1 MQRALIIGTGGHCR
15 VVLSLLADTK
25 EHEVIGFIE
34 LGMPRKNEII
44 MGIPIVGS
52 DSDLESYSK
61 YTNLDVFLAIGD
73 NKQRTNWLKKAHV
86 LNFSTPNLISPSAS
100 IHSSVQIGEANI
112 VCGNA
117 FIGPETVL
125 ADNNLINTAVVI
137 EHEVKVGSNC
147 HLAPSST
154 VCGRSS
160 INDSCFIGAGATV
173 INNIELAIDT
183 KIGAG
188 STLIKNILEPNG
200 TYVGSPAE
208 KLIL

>member
-15 VVLSLLADTK
+15 VVLSLLFEKK
-25 EHEVIGFIE
+25 EYEVIGCIE

-44 MGIPIVGS
+44 MGVPVIGS
-52 DSDLESYSK
+52 DFDLELYSK

-73 NKQRTNWLKKAHV
+73 NKKRANWLEKAHM
-86 LNFSTPNLISPSAS
+86 LNFNTPNLISPSAS
-100 IHSSVQIGEANI
+100 IHSSVQMGEANI

-117 FIGPETVL
+117 WIGPETVIT
-125 ADNNLINTAVVI
+125 DNNLINTAVVI
-137 EHEVKVGSNC
+137 EHEVKIGSHC

-154 VCGRSS
+154 VCGRCY
-160 INDSCFIGAGATV
+160 INNNCFIGAGATV

-188 STLIKNILEPNG
+188 STLIQNILKPNR
-200 TYVGSPAE
+200 TYVGTPA
-208 KLIL
+208 KRLIV

>member
-15 VVLSLLADTK
+15 VILSLLADTK
-25 EHEVIGFIE
+25 EHEVIGVIE
-34 LGMPRKNEII
+34 LGTPRKNEVIL
-44 MGIPIVGS
+44 GIPIVGS

-61 YTNLDVFLAIGD
+61 YTNLDIFLAIGD
-73 NKQRTNWLKKAHV
+73 NKQRTNWLKRAHI
-86 LNFSTPNLISPSAS
+86 LNFTTPNLISPSAF
-100 IHSSVQIGEANI
+100 IHSSVQMGEANI

-117 FIGPETVL
+117 FIGPEAVL

-173 INNIELAIDT
+173 INNIELAIHT

-188 STLIKNILEPNG
+188 STLIQNILEPNG

-208 KLIL
+208 KLIF